1 MIVEA
6 DTDCLLS
13 VEGVV
18 HEAQLKISKKFPPWT
33 KLKNSVGE
41 SEG

>member
-1 MIVEA
+1 MEA
-6 DTDCLLS
+6 DTDCLLLS

-18 HEAQLKISKKFPPWT
+18 HEAQLKITVSNLDKT
-33 KLKNSVGE
+33 KEHCVGE